1 MNKLIEISN
10 SVHDTIAK
18 YSKTLVKRNR
28 KVSLHDAFAFNCMY
42 TFKNSSQI
50 NIQAKMNYNSNRNVS
65 IRAMLKRSDAI
76 PESMVNEL
84 IELFNNKDIKKK
96 EQKFAVDGS
105 KFNLT
110 KNLISKGYQAN
121 PKKQSVTV
129 CTMGVFNVTTNL
141 PEVLKLYKSHNE
153 RKAVIEFLD
162 MVEDK
167 YKDCIFIFDRGYYS
181 LKMISELH
189 KRNINY
195 IFRIKERSKFISE
208 NIKIQANA
216 EAMVFNNNRIV
227 KYSIGNK
234 AFYILTDLKENDYP
248 HDTIKQMYHERW
260 QIEELFKFQ
269 KNSLK
274 LDEIP
279 LRNSDRI
286 EKIMPYF
293 LLVSKIVYFIQNLY
307 QAKESKCKDKKYVI
321 NKSLIVD
328 GLFQT
333 DFLLRFIYNDRFDTA
348 LKQFENAYIK
358 VTHTQ
363 KGKSYKIK
371 CVNTIFKSYR
381 KFSETKNKKP
391 KKEKEK
397 IDKS

>member
-1 MNKLIEISN
+1 MNKLVEISK
-10 SVHDTIAK
+10 SLHDTIAK

-50 NIQAKMNYNSNRNVS
+50 NIQAKMNYNSNKNVS
-65 IRAMLKRSDAI
+65 IRAMLKRSDVI
-76 PESMVNEL
+76 PESMVNEV
-84 IELFNNKDIKKK
+84 IELFNNKDFNKK
-96 EQKFAVDGS
+96 EQKFAIDGS

-110 KNLISKGYQAN
+110 KDLISKGYKPN

-129 CTMGVFNVTTNL
+129 CTMGIFNISSNL
-141 PEVLKLYKSHNE
+141 PEALKLSKSHNE

-181 LKMISELH
+181 LNMISELR
-189 KRNINY
+189 KRKIHY
-195 IFRIKERSKFISE
+195 IFRIKEDSKFIPD
-208 NIKIQANA
+208 NIKIQENA
-216 EAMVFNNNRIV
+216 EAIVFNNNRIV
-227 KYSIGNK
+227 KYSIGTK
-234 AFYILTDLKENDYP
+234 SFYMLTDLKEKDYP
-248 HDTIKQMYHERW
+248 LDTIKQMYHERW
-260 QIEELFKFQ
+260 QIEESFKFQ

-286 EKIMPYF
+286 EKLMPYF

-321 NKSLIVD
+321 NKSLLVD

-333 DFLLRFIYNDRFDTA
+333 DFLLRFIYNDRFETV

-363 KGKSYKIK
+363 KGKSYKIV

-397 IDKS
+397 IDKT